1 MGIEEEDARRRVKA
15 FEVRISWCFA
25 SWCQGAQ
32 TCGFSLSIARGARS
46 ESGSL
51 RSVT

>member
-1 MGIEEEDARRRVKA
+1 MGIEEEDARRR
-15 FEVRISWCFA
+15 WCESSNFVVFA

-32 TCGFSLSIARGARS
+32 ICGFSLSIVRGARS